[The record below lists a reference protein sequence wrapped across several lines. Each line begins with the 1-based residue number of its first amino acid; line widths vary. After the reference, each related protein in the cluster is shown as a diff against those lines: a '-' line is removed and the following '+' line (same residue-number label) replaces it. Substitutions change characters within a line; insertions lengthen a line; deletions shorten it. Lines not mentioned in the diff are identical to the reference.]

1 MAEAIRLVHSSGWI
15 IQYIRALLRLWIMN
29 RREAKVFWCRR
40 EKNTIDLCPIY
51 YTSIVDI

>member
-1 MAEAIRLVHSSGWI
+1 MK
-15 IQYIRALLRLWIMN
+15 

-40 EKNTIDLCPIY
+40 EKIDYRLLPIY